1 MWPKQIWDESLIY
14 SCDDNDKELLE
25 YMYSETD
32 LGSINNPAAYK
43 LALEAELMV
52 CYWLQTNGIKA
63 QWLNGDYSRDMT
75 VGAIDIDVKHR
86 TWADRPLQN
95 DTYWG
100 MATRSFETQKNAI
113 KVFCAVRTIAPREN
127 YSFNAVEMAGWML
140 PTDFSADLPIIRTGE
155 QTPGNVAATYDM
167 HCVYLAEMRSP
178 QSLITYL
185 EAQPC

>member
-1 MWPKQIWDESLIY
+1 MFPKQITDESYIY
-14 SCDDNDKELLE
+14 STDKDDRDLLE
-25 YMYSETD
+25 YIYSETD
-32 LGSINNPAAYK
+32 LTTIHNPAAYK
-43 LALEAELMV
+43 LALEAELLV
-52 CYWLQTNGIKA
+52 CQWLRSNGLQA
-63 QWLNGDYSRDMT
+63 HWLNGDYSRDLN

-113 KVFCAVRTIAPREN
+113 KVFCAVRTIAPRES

-140 PTDFSADLPIIRTGE
+140 PTDFTADMPIIKVGDK
-155 QTPGNVAATYDM
+155 TPGKMVAQYEMYA
-167 HCVYLAEMRSP
+167 VYHAEMRSP